1 MGRAEQESTAR
12 IKRETLTG
20 LLETMA
26 PTEQQ
31 RITARVRISDIQA
44 EASRE
49 LAVAF
54 DEPTGGEVTKVV
66 DVAAILEAMKVAEA
80 AKGGGAPQLLKVIED
95 PRQAKAATVP
105 PVERLLAELEAI
117 ADTKP
122 LTRASRLFDELEAI
136 AAAKPPARRESQR
149 LFNDVDWDEILGAAM
164 TAMVTPSLLQPIEPA
179 LAMVIPDVREKLEAC
194 DASSFPTLSP
204 QVAAELSGEEIA
216 MLPMEI
222 RLKLPETHPFPR
234 IAMTPLPADLGVAI
248 HSTPSKELG
257 HSISVSETNEAEPK
271 TLWPVLTLVAYFAA
285 ACVAGFGAVYC
296 LA

>member
-26 PTEQQ
+26 PTDQQ

-44 EASRE
+44 EAAGS
-49 LAVAF
+49 
-54 DEPTGGEVTKVV
+54 EVTKVV
-66 DVAAILEAMKVAEA
+66 DVSAILEAMKVAEA
-80 AKGGGAPQLLKVIED
+80 AKGPDAPQLLKVIED
-95 PRQAKAATVP
+95 PRHAPVAKMA
-105 PVERLLAELEAI
+105 PVERLLAELKAIAEAEPLTRVSRLLAELEAI
-117 ADTKP
+117 AATKP
-122 LTRASRLFDELEAI
+122 RSVLRDARLFD
-136 AAAKPPARRESQR
+136 
-149 LFNDVDWDEILGAAM
+149 DVDWEEILGAAM

-179 LAMVIPDVREKLEAC
+179 LALVIPDVREKLEAC
-194 DASSFPTLSP
+194 DASSFPTLSA
-204 QVAAELSGEEIA
+204 QVAAELTGEEIA

-234 IAMTPLPADLGVAI
+234 IAMTPLPSDLSVALHSTPIAI

-257 HSISVSETNEAEPK
+257 HEIRVTEPAESAP
-271 TLWPVLTLVAYFAA
+271 TTAWPVLTLVAYFTA
-285 ACVAGFGAVYC
+285 ACLAGFGAVYC